1 MISEVAGGCTSRT
14 CSAHTSTLP
23 GHSHPCQPVTS
34 HSAARFVTPAARP
47 VLLQSAGLRGSTRA
61 VVAPGGSAGAGDLC
75 RDMGRSVCSGA
86 LQKQTESLALAEKH
100 PLAST
105 PPLIPADGLHSA
117 VSYETVTSESPNRR
131 KMSGS
136 VRCLCKQTLVT
147 LELFPLQN
155 EMLITE

>member
-1 MISEVAGGCTSRT
+1 MFVISEVAGGCTSRT
-14 CSAHTSTLP
+14 CSAHPSTLP
-23 GHSHPCQPVTS
+23 GHRHPCQPVTP
-34 HSAARFVTPAARP
+34 HSAARFVAPAARP
-47 VLLQSAGLRGSTRA
+47 VLLQSAGARGSTRA

-75 RDMGRSVCSGA
+75 MCSGA
-86 LQKQTESLALAEKH
+86 LQKQAESLALAEKH

-105 PPLIPADGLHSA
+105 PPLIPADGLRSA
-117 VSYETVTSESPNRR
+117 VSYETVTSESPNTR